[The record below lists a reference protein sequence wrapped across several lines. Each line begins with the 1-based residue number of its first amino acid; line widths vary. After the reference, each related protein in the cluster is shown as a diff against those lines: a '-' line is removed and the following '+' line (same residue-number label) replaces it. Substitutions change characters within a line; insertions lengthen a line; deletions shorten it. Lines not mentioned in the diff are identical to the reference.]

1 MRPNYELL
9 RPVFF
14 VGFMGAG
21 KTSVARRLARSC
33 GVASLDVD
41 TYIERHEG
49 KPITQIFE
57 EVGEGGFRKIESSV
71 LTDIAQNMPPMLI
84 SCGGGVLTHSGNA
97 EIMKGSGVVIHLQ
110 VSADEAAARIV
121 DTSTRP
127 LFTELDAARA
137 RLEAR
142 MPAYMQ
148 AADFTVDTRGFNV
161 SEISREV
168 KTYLIRTGVLASNA
182 PKRTK

>member
-1 MRPNYELL
+1 
-9 RPVFF
+9 
-14 VGFMGAG
+14 
-21 KTSVARRLARSC
+21 
-33 GVASLDVD
+33 
-41 TYIERHEG
+41 
-49 KPITQIFE
+49 
-57 EVGEGGFRKIESSV
+57 
-71 LTDIAQNMPPMLI
+71 
-84 SCGGGVLTHSGNA
+84 
-97 EIMKGSGVVIHLQ
+97 MKGSGVVIHLQ

-168 KTYLIRTGVLASNA
+168 KTYLIRTGVLVSNA